1 MHSLILHRQNHLNN
15 VLLSY
20 LNINSLRYK
29 ITDLIIILVPQIL
42 PHYLMISGTKL
53 SEEFPNT
60 QFLISD
66 YEIKSR
72 RDRNKHGRR
81 LLEIC
86 QKRSKLPN
94 NNDTI

>member
-1 MHSLILHRQNHLNN
+1 MQNHLNN

-29 ITDLIIILVPQIL
+29 ITDLIIILGPPFL
-42 PHYLMISGTKL
+42 PHYLVIAGTKL
-53 SEEFPNT
+53 NEEFPNT

-72 RDRNKHGRR
+72 RDQNKHGRR

-86 QKRSKLPN
+86 
-94 NNDTI
+94 